1 MGFLLNEWQQG
12 SIGAFKMG
20 LKHGANCLC
29 CCWAQMLIMFAV
41 GVMNLLGMAVITLLV
56 IVEKSMPLESTFIC
70 KAVGVVFLSWG
81 IFLLII

>member
-41 GVMNLLGMAVITLLV
+41 GVMDLQGMALITLRL
-56 IVEKSMPLESTFIC
+56 
-70 KAVGVVFLSWG
+70 
-81 IFLLII
+81 